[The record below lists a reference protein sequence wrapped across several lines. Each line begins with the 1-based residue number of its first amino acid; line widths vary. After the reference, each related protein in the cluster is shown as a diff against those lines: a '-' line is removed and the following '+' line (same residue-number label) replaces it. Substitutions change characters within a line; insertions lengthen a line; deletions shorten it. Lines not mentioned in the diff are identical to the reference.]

1 MSNPSGQPYK
11 SLSRLSELVKIL
23 IKKKKKRDDSN
34 RLHIWWEGVFNE

>member
-23 IKKKKKRDDSN
+23 IKKKKRDDSN